1 MLHSVRCDLITF
13 KNVTFHSGFN
23 VIVAERSERS
33 TNKQSRNG
41 SGKSS
46 LIEVIH
52 FCLGASTIK
61 KKVLMA
67 ETLQGYT
74 FLIDI
79 DLGGKR
85 FTVSRK
91 TKEPSYVVIDGD
103 WSDWVIKPIVDK
115 KTKEPRMSIPQW
127 RLVLN
132 WLMFGLSPE
141 ISEQKHSPSFRSLI
155 SYFVRRGR
163 DAFSSPF
170 THFPKQPEWQKQVDH
185 TFLIGL
191 CWEHAQK
198 WHDLKERMESLAQYK
213 KAANSGL
220 ISGFSGSVGE
230 LEVTKVQLEEQVIRE
245 QEQLSNFRIHE
256 QYRDIEARVNSLH
269 ERIRHFQNQNVSSR
283 KMLEYYESVYQEEQP
298 AGENAIAKMYEEAGI
313 LLPESVT
320 RKIHEVQEFHQKIT
334 INRKSF
340 LKSEIERLRNEVRQ
354 MEVEIIKLR
363 QEYASLMSILQ
374 THGALDEYSKLQQ
387 HNMLV
392 VTKLEEVKTRIDNL
406 KKFEQGTISLRIEQ
420 DRLRLDAYSDY
431 QERSSVRERAVS
443 LFNSN
448 SEAIHEAPGSLIM
461 NVEQHGF
468 KFDVDIDKSQSQGV
482 KQMGIFCYDLTLAQ
496 IWASKEHSPSMLI
509 HDSTIFDGVD
519 ERQIAQALQLAA
531 RESQKLN
538 FQYICCLNSDSI
550 PSQEFDDDFDIQ
562 PYKVLELSDSGEDG
576 GLFGIRF

>member
-13 KNVTFHSGFN
+13 KPVTFHSGFN

-33 TNKQSRNG
+33 THKQSRNG

-46 LIEVIH
+46 LIEIIH
-52 FCLGASTIK
+52 FCLGARAIK
-61 KKVLMA
+61 KKGVMVEA
-67 ETLQGYT
+67 LQGYT
-74 FLIDI
+74 FSIDL

-85 FTVSRK
+85 FTISRK

-103 WSDWVIKPIVDK
+103 WSDWVIKPTVDK
-115 KTKEPRMSIPQW
+115 KTKEPKISINQW
-127 RLVLN
+127 CLVLN

-141 ISEQKHSPSFRSLI
+141 VSEQKHSPTFRNLI
-155 SYFVRRGR
+155 SYFVRRTR

-170 THFPKQPEWQKQVDH
+170 LHFPRQPEWQKQVDH
-185 TFLIGL
+185 TFLLGL

-198 WHDLKERMESLAQYK
+198 LHDLNEKIESLSQYK
-213 KAANSGL
+213 KAASSGL
-220 ISGFSGSVGE
+220 ISGFTGSVGE
-230 LEVTKVQLEEQVIRE
+230 LEVTKVQLEEQVFRE

-256 QYRDIEARVNSLH
+256 QYRQIESTVNSLH
-269 ERIRHFQNQNVSSR
+269 EKIRRLQNENVSSR
-283 KMLEYYESVYQEEQP
+283 KMLEYYETIYQQEQP
-298 AGENAIAKMYEEAGI
+298 ADENAIAKMYREAGI
-313 LLPESVT
+313 ILPERIIRDLS
-320 RKIHEVQEFHQKIT
+320 EVQDFHQKVT

-340 LKSEIERLRNEVRQ
+340 LKSEIERLRNEIQKVD
-354 MEVEIIKLR
+354 VELSKLR
-363 QEYASLMSILQ
+363 EEYSSLMSILQ

-387 HNMLV
+387 HNMQA
-392 VTKLEEVKTRIDNL
+392 VTKLEETKTRIDNL
-406 KKFEQGTISLRIEQ
+406 KKFQQGSMLLNIEKE
-420 DRLRLDAYSDY
+420 RLLFDAYSDY
-431 QERSSVRERAVS
+431 QERSSVRQKAVS

-461 NVEQHGF
+461 NVNKHGF
-468 KFDVDIDKSQSQGV
+468 RFNVEIDKSQSQGV
-482 KQMGIFCYDLTLAQ
+482 NQMGIFCYDLMLAQ
-496 IWASKEHSPSMLI
+496 IWASKEKSPNMLI

-550 PSQEFDDDFDIQ
+550 PLKEFDNSFDIQ
-562 PYKVLELSDSGEDG
+562 PYKILELSDIGENG